1 VVETELTRL
10 VTSRILHDL
19 SPRDTITQI
28 KAAAIRQFAA
38 LDSRMKIHST
48 EYFNHS
54 FAPDLVLTWRTSRE
68 TERYVYMRSASD
80 HEDLAADVLRLGG
93 QKPIV
98 LGLNPVYREIGDHEK
113 VGISLNRLAQDRDTL
128 VTDASAL
135 ASVVRAKL
143 NKPITSLFSTALA
156 QAGRGLVDSD
166 DAETTTAVI
175 ASGFDAARGMGADSV
190 LRAVTAVDDHLA
202 VPFANRFNRILEAV
216 WVGSGGRADLFPRGQ
231 LDLTAGV
238 DDEALEFLLDLD
250 VIDDYDFW
258 RRIGR
263 TTTVSQI
270 GKLSPRQPNDNMQH
284 LVKANLDHLTARAC
298 RVQDRQERMEEQEQP
313 DLWWLTENHALALR
327 SRSWT
332 AFIAERAEEL
342 SGIEG
347 TATKGV
353 SIADLIDRAGTT
365 VLTGVEMSD
374 GTYQLD
380 LSSSTQADVAH
391 SDHLDAVARSF
402 GSTARVQRAR
412 AMTDNRQVACDFTKS
427 SASATTSSVVPVTEL
442 LGVSL
447 PLLRPMQPSA
457 RAALLELLT
466 PLVDPDALPLEGP
479 IKGNEQLAFPIE
491 HSSDSERPAEDR

>member
-10 VTSRILHDL
+10 VTSQILHDM

-28 KAAAIRQFAA
+28 KAAAIRQFEA
-38 LDSRMKIHST
+38 LDGRMKIHST

-54 FAPDLVLTWRTSRE
+54 FAPDLVLMWRTSRE

-80 HEDLAADVLRLGG
+80 HEDLAEDVLRLGG

-98 LGLNPVYREIGDHEK
+98 LGLNPVYREIGDRENLS
-113 VGISLNRLAQDRDTL
+113 VSLNRLAQDRDTL
-128 VTDASAL
+128 VTDAAAL
-135 ASVVRAKL
+135 ASVVQAKQD
-143 NKPITSLFSTALA
+143 KPITGLFSTALA

-166 DAETTTAVI
+166 DAEATTTAI

-202 VPFANRFNRILEAV
+202 IPFANRFNRILEAV

-231 LDLTAGV
+231 LDLAAGV

-270 GKLSPRQPNDNMQH
+270 SKLSPRQPNNNMQH
-284 LVKANLDHLTARAC
+284 LIKANLDHLTARVC
-298 RVQDRQERMEEQEQP
+298 RIQDRQERMDEQEQP

-327 SRSWT
+327 SRSWI
-332 AFIAERAEEL
+332 AFVAEKGEEL
-342 SGIEG
+342 GGIEG

-353 SIADLIDRAGTT
+353 SISDLINRAGTT

-427 SASATTSSVVPVTEL
+427 SASTTTSSVAPLTEL

-447 PLLRPMQPSA
+447 PLLRPMEPSE
-457 RAALLELLT
+457 RAALLELLR
-466 PLVDPDALPLEGP
+466 PLVDPDALPLDVVTED
-479 IKGNEQLAFPIE
+479 NEQLALPME
-491 HSSDSERPAEDR
+491 HPNDSERPAGDR